1 MLTLKANLHYHSTQ
15 TFDKIQAEGQEIKS
29 FAENIDLQHGRIE
42 RRKIEIIDMP
52 FGYLNGIS
60 SKYAKLPEKEKR
72 RTRLMAVETENV
84 LMITSLEKKFSP
96 EELLKFNKSHWSCE
110 NNLHWIKDK
119 VFEEDKST
127 ISTGEAPL
135 IIDLFRNSLVLR
147 DLKET
152 RNAEPQ
158 RTLMYVR
165 IQVPH
170 RRTNHQQ
177 K

>member
-1 MLTLKANLHYHSTQ
+1 
-15 TFDKIQAEGQEIKS
+15 
-29 FAENIDLQHGRIE
+29 
-42 RRKIEIIDMP
+42 MP
-52 FGYLNGIS
+52 FEYLNGFRHI
-60 SKYAKLPEKEKR
+60 KQICKITRKREKKNK
-72 RTRLMAVETENV
+72 ANSCETENV

-96 EELLKFNKSHWSCE
+96 EELLKFNRSHWSCE

-135 IIDLFRNSLVLR
+135 IIDLFRNSLVLK

-165 IQVPH
+165 IRVPH